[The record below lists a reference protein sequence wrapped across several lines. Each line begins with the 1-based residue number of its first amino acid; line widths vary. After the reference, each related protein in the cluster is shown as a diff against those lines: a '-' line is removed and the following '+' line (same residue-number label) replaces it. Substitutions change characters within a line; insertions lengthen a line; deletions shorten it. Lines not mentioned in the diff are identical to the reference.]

1 MDTDEQAFKEVLDI
15 FEEKKLHVYEEAFA
29 QSIGLFY
36 EKKGTL
42 KKLPNITERLLRLK
56 MIFKKENV
64 YMIIKRV
71 LFILSIVL
79 LSVSAVE
86 TLKVIETKSIR
97 NTTMEEQQ
105 KINQNTTVIDRNATS
120 QNV

>member
-1 MDTDEQAFKEVLDI
+1 
-15 FEEKKLHVYEEAFA
+15 
-29 QSIGLFY
+29 
-36 EKKGTL
+36 
-42 KKLPNITERLLRLK
+42 

>member
-1 MDTDEQAFKEVLDI
+1 
-15 FEEKKLHVYEEAFA
+15 
-29 QSIGLFY
+29 
-36 EKKGTL
+36 
-42 KKLPNITERLLRLK
+42 

-86 TLKVIETKSIR
+86 TLKTIETKSIR

-105 KINQNTTVIDRNATS
+105 KTNRNTIMIDQNAKS